1 MKDQES
7 PKKKKRGRPRKDDLV
22 KAKNPVGRPKGDN
35 SVIEEYKQRML
46 TSPKSRKVL
55 DSIFNAALD
64 DDHKHQSAAWKLLM
78 DRLVPLSY
86 FEKDKLGGGRSSIS
100 ISISGVGETSVVG
113 ETLEGDFEHNDT

>member
-1 MKDQES
+1 MEDKE
-7 PKKKKRGRPRKDDLV
+7 PPKKKRGRPRKDDLV
-22 KAKNPVGRPKGDN
+22 KANNPVGTPRGDN

-100 ISISGVGETSVVG
+100 ISISGVGDTSVVG
-113 ETLEGDFEHNDT
+113 ETLEGEFEQNDT

>member
-1 MKDQES
+1 
-7 PKKKKRGRPRKDDLV
+7 
-22 KAKNPVGRPKGDN
+22 
-35 SVIEEYKQRML
+35 
-46 TSPKSRKVL
+46 
-55 DSIFNAALD
+55 
-64 DDHKHQSAAWKLLM
+64 M

>member
-1 MKDQES
+1 MDKE
-7 PKKKKRGRPRKDDLV
+7 PPKKKRGRQRKDDLV
-22 KAKNPVGRPKGDN
+22 KAKNPVGRPRGDN